1 MTPRNVFDAI
11 STYPGI
17 KVDTICGVKARCK
30 QYLVCSNKSKSDILD
45 FDGAAHTYQKDKALS
60 QTPQSVDAIA
70 INKAEDLLILIEKK
84 TWEHFLDHL
93 SLSDKSEKK
102 EAALAKLS
110 SYDLRGKYKS
120 TRDICQHITHKTD
133 LFLTLPHV
141 FVFVSE
147 LSDRDPMA
155 SIATMLSS
163 LAYTSSNVDYA
174 IQQPIVEGIKQK
186 LTTIPCQRSRYLN
199 CMELD
204 HFINDPSAFR

>member
-1 MTPRNVFDAI
+1 MKN
-11 STYPGI
+11 
-17 KVDTICGVKARCK
+17 
-30 QYLVCSNKSKSDILD
+30 
-45 FDGAAHTYQKDKALS
+45 
-60 QTPQSVDAIA
+60 
-70 INKAEDLLILIEKK
+70 
-84 TWEHFLDHL
+84 
-93 SLSDKSEKK
+93 EKK

-141 FVFVSE
+141 FVFLSE

-163 LAYTSSNVDYA
+163 LAYTSSHVDYA